1 MTNDKDDDLLSL
13 ANMLHCSCQGVFK
26 RALKTNPRAAVTAGK
41 ILESAYLCVGLQVV
55 QVQLA

>member
-1 MTNDKDDDLLSL
+1 MTNDKDDGLLSL
-13 ANMLHCSCQGVFK
+13 ANMLHCSREGVFK
-26 RALKTNPRAAVTAGK
+26 QALKTNPRAAVTAGK